1 MERLNCLLCRGLL
14 GPDVFPEQRL
24 LTRLSDKNHNIL
36 NQRSSHSVWVDFK
49 FILFKYQIRW

>member
-36 NQRSSHSVWVDFK
+36 NQRSSHSV
-49 FILFKYQIRW
+49 